1 MKRLHALC
9 GQWEL
14 AAPAELRLAA
24 LLRLLAEDPDAPTS
38 VTEPARA
45 VDVHI
50 ADSLSGLPLLRA
62 RSSLDAIV
70 DIGSGAGFPGLP
82 IALALPIRVDLLEAT
97 GRKCAF
103 IERAIDAL
111 ALERAGVVCCRA
123 EEWGAGEGR
132 ERYDAALVRA
142 VGSLPTLLEYGAPL
156 LREGGLLIAWKG
168 RRDRAEE
175 EAGAGAAQILG
186 LRMQAVVTP
195 EPFPGATARHL
206 YAYEKVAS
214 TPAGYP
220 RRAGVARKR
229 PLGR

>member
-1 MKRLHALC
+1 VKRLHALC

-14 AAPAELRLAA
+14 PAPAELRLAD

-50 ADSLSGLPLLRA
+50 ADSLSGLPLLRD
-62 RSSLDAIV
+62 RPSPDSIV

-82 IALALPIRVDLLEAT
+82 IAVALPIRVDLLEAT

-103 IERAIDAL
+103 IERAIDTL
-111 ALERAGVVCCRA
+111 ALDNAAVVCRRA

-132 ERYDAALVRA
+132 GRYGAALVRA

-168 RRDRAEE
+168 RRNRAEE
-175 EAGAGAAQILG
+175 KAGAGAAETLG
-186 LRMQAVVTP
+186 LRSHAVVTAD
-195 EPFPGATARHL
+195 PFPGATARHL
-206 YAYEKVAS
+206 YAYQKVAP

-220 RRAGVARKR
+220 RRPGVARKR
-229 PLGR
+229 PLGS